1 MQTSC
6 LSIGN
11 KWKVK
16 TLHWLFWHNL
26 HHTQM
31 IFFLGNFKIRSHSGL
46 LKKSRAQSKVKAGIV
61 CTSPM
66 VEVCATDNVI
76 KWTLAGSVVLLLL
89 HLLPPAAS
97 SRSSGSR
104 SHSFAPRFSPVET
117 VSSYAF
123 ARKIRHPCG
132 LSVTKRSI
140 SSEMEEQQ
148 HEQQQQQQSSTTS
161 LLIKLINLFTKSIG
175 SSQEE
180 GGHLTTTGDLRSNST
195 SSSFK
200 AQLSKLRALKSKP
213 IRRNDPGSS
222 STANLEMRRNLLAAI
237 SRLASE
243 VTDAIPMTVSFVF
256 ETVLL

>member
-11 KWKVK
+11 IWKVK

-132 LSVTKRSI
+132 FSVMKRSI

-148 HEQQQQQQSSTTS
+148 EQQQQSRTPS
-161 LLIKLINLFTKSIG
+161 LLIKLFNLFSKSIG
-175 SSQEE
+175 SSSQEGE
-180 GGHLTTTGDLRSNST
+180 NHLTSTGDLIREQKMNST
-195 SSSFK
+195 SSFK
-200 AQLSKLRALKSKP
+200 AQLARLRALKWMP
-213 IRRNDPGSS
+213 IRRNGPESS

-237 SRLASE
+237 ARLASE
-243 VTDAIPMTVSFVF
+243 VTDAIPMTVS
-256 ETVLL
+256 